1 MRGEIM
7 RTLAEMIAE
16 HHRQDQEYRE
26 NTIKKVYTQDT
37 NGIEQDDVDNSQ
49 TTDN

>member
-16 HHRQDQEYRE
+16 HHKQDQEYNANRV
-26 NTIKKVYTQDT
+26 KKTYTQDT
-37 NGIEQDDVDNSQ
+37 NGFFVDR
-49 TTDN
+49 